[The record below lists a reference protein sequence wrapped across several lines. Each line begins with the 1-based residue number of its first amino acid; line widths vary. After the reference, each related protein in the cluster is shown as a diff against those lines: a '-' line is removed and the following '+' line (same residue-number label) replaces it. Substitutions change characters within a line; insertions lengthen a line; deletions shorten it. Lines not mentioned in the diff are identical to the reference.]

1 MTNKEIFHLYEGL
14 CELAENKDIQL
25 TVQASYYLAYDKNAL
40 LELLLIGLAIIDT
53 RNAFLDKYGAKTD
66 TGWTVPKEHVDNFTD
81 AWEECLAIE
90 VPLNLKGIELKDIG
104 GQVNLDLMSKLLP
117 LIKE

>member
-40 LELLLIGLAIIDT
+40 EPFYKAIIDT
-53 RNAFLDKYGAKTD
+53 RNAFLDKYGTKTD
-66 TGWTVPKEHVDNFTD
+66 AGWTVPKEQVDNFTN

-117 LIKE
+117 LIFDE